1 MKTVISRERQAALAC
16 LLPGGVALLRVSRT
30 LKRRRSLWSV
40 VWRGRPHRGDSLWI
54 PESPRS
60 QGPGGEQEIAAL
72 RHQAPCME
80 AASGVAVPELLDVDV
95 ASGALALGVVGTHDY
110 LGAKLEPAGHGAV
123 YEAAG
128 RAAAALGELVAEGVM
143 LLDVLQ
149 PRAQRYLALAE
160 DCFGPRAYEVL
171 TKRVGDT
178 TCLRGQPAPYVHGDA
193 SPRNWRVAGMGGEE
207 LAVGWIDWER
217 SRPGCTMDDYIWLP
231 FRFAVD
237 RPDLLAAF
245 SRGYGRPFSDREH
258 DQMAWLAAMNLAGA
272 IPWALARGETTYV
285 AELAA
290 MAPRILDGLPWDA

>member
-1 MKTVISRERQAALAC
+1 MKHGDPRDERQAALLAYV
-16 LLPGGVALLRVSRT
+16 G
-30 LKRRRSLWSV
+30 RRSGAAARITNLSRDV
-40 VWRGRPHRGDSLWI
+40 GRLSAVWRVDPIGDSPWI
-54 PESPRS
+54 LKLHEAR
-60 QGPGGEQEIAAL
+60 GLAEQEIAAL

-110 LGAKLEPAGHGAV
+110 LDAKLEPAGHGAV